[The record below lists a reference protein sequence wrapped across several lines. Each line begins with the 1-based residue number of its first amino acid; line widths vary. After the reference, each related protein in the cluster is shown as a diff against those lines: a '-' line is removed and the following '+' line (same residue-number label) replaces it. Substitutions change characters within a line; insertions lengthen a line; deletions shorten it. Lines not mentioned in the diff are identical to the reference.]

1 MIGQP
6 ETWDCFHEWRSEGRG
21 AAYQTRLTSLFTMTI
36 VYSTYEAKAR
46 FSELLRLVREG
57 QSVTVTYRGEPV
69 AEVRP
74 IRPPPKTLVER
85 LDDLE
90 RRGILVPFKG
100 ERRTLRPVTSR
111 PGALDRFLA
120 EREG

>member
-1 MIGQP
+1 M
-6 ETWDCFHEWRSEGRG
+6 
-21 AAYQTRLTSLFTMTI
+21 AI

-57 QSVTVTYRGEPV
+57 QIVTVSYRGEPV

-74 IRPPPKTLVER
+74 IRQPSKSILER

-90 RRGILVPFKG
+90 RRGILHSFGG
-100 ERRTLRPVTSR
+100 ERTSLRPVTR
-111 PGALDRFLA
+111 RKGALGRFLA

>member
-1 MIGQP
+1 MAI
-6 ETWDCFHEWRSEGRG
+6 T
-21 AAYQTRLTSLFTMTI
+21 
-36 VYSTYEAKAR
+36 YSTYQAKAR

-57 QSVTVTYRGEPV
+57 HTVTVSYRGEPV

-74 IRPPPKTLVER
+74 IPERRGDILER

-90 RRGILVPFKG
+90 RRGILAGPEG
-100 ERRTLRPVTSR
+100 ERRRIRPVARR

-120 EREG
+120 ERDE